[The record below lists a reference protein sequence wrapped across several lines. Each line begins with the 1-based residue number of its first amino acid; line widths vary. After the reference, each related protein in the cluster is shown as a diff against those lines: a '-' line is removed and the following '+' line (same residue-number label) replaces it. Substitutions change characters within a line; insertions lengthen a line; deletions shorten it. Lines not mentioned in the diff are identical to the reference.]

1 MLSKFKN
8 IEYRIKNIEVERS
21 IYVLCSIFYSLFSQ
35 SQCAMCRASLQN
47 EANKSVAE
55 GVNDGIV
62 YLMAIPYILVAGVFY
77 AVWRLKQK
85 KKKLKRNFK
94 NAIQIHHKLVT
105 LKGSHVKFS
114 CNIVLNSA
122 IRDAFSMTR

>member
-8 IEYRIKNIEVERS
+8 IEYKVKNVGVERS
-21 IYVLCSIFYSLFSQ
+21 IYVLFSIFYFLFSQ

-62 YLMAIPYILVAGVFY
+62 YLMAIPYILVAGVFF

-85 KKKLKRNFK
+85 KKE
-94 NAIQIHHKLVT
+94 
-105 LKGSHVKFS
+105 VK
-114 CNIVLNSA
+114 A
-122 IRDAFSMTR
+122 

>member
-21 IYVLCSIFYSLFSQ
+21 IYVLFSFFYSLFSQ

-47 EANKSVAE
+47 EANKAVAE

-85 KKKLKRNFK
+85 KKE
-94 NAIQIHHKLVT
+94 
-105 LKGSHVKFS
+105 VK
-114 CNIVLNSA
+114 A
-122 IRDAFSMTR
+122 